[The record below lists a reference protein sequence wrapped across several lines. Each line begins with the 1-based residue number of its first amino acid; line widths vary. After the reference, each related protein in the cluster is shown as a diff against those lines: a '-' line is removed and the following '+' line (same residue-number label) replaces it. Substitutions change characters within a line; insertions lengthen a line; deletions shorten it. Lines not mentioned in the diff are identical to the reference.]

1 MKRVYSLNA
10 TSTPPTRP
18 AGLEQGYPR
27 MEAPFTTAG
36 PWWYHMV
43 SEELLSAIVAWGL
56 TPNDEVVN
64 QLGTVV
70 AAIKQA
76 LQEND
81 DELALVAAN
90 TMPYGALLP
99 WPGPTPPSGYIK
111 ANGILLPRSG
121 EAAYPKLTQAVLG
134 GGLMTVTE
142 ANWNANPGAY
152 TLGDGSSTLRV
163 PDYRGL
169 TIKGHHDGSNA
180 RTTNTTRALGSYE
193 ADDVKSHI
201 HQYLDIWYR
210 ENGQSGSGYGEPVGF
225 GTGSSSTDN
234 DNGSAQ
240 ILRNSFATG
249 GPENTVRNASALI
262 CIRAY

>member
-18 AGLEQGYPR
+18 AGLEQGFPR
-27 MEAPFTTAG
+27 MTAPFTTAG

-43 SEELLSAIVAWGL
+43 TEELLSAITAWGL
-56 TPNDEVVN
+56 VPNDEIVN
-64 QLGTVV
+64 QLGTVI

-81 DELALVAAN
+81 DELAVVAAN

-134 GGLMTVTE
+134 GGLMTVAE
-142 ANWNANPGAY
+142 ANWSANPGAY
-152 TLGDGSSTLRV
+152 TLGDGTSTIRI

-193 ADDVKSHI
+193 ADEIKSHF
-201 HQYLDIWYR
+201 HQYLL
-210 ENGQSGSGYGEPVGF
+210 GGSNVNQIGGNQ
-225 GTGSSSTDN
+225 TDAGDAN
-234 DNGSAQ
+234 RGLPALNTT
-240 ILRNSFATG
+240 NTG
-249 GPENTVRNASALI
+249 GAENTVRNASALI
-262 CIRAY
+262 CVRAY

>member
-1 MKRVYSLNA
+1 
-10 TSTPPTRP
+10 
-18 AGLEQGYPR
+18 
-27 MEAPFTTAG
+27 
-36 PWWYHMV
+36 MV
-43 SEELLSAIVAWGL
+43 TEELLSAIIAWGL
-56 TPNDEVVN
+56 VPNDEIVN
-64 QLGTVV
+64 QLGTVI

-81 DELALVAAN
+81 DELAVVAAN

-121 EAAYPKLTQAVLG
+121 EAAYPKLTQTVLSG
-134 GGLMTVTE
+134 ALMTVAE
-142 ANWNANPGAY
+142 ADWVNNPGTY
-152 TLGDGSSTLRV
+152 TLGNGSSTIRI

-193 ADDVKSHI
+193 ADEVKLHAHGVVYGSSEG
-201 HQYLDIWYR
+201 DNTSTVT
-210 ENGQSGSGYGEPVGF
+210 NGQGGSGTLSTN
-225 GTGSSSTDN
+225 GTGGN
-234 DNGSAQ
+234 
-240 ILRNSFATG
+240 
-249 GPENTVRNASALI
+249 ENTVRNASALI

>member
-27 MEAPFTTAG
+27 MGAPFTTAG

-43 SEELLSAIVAWGL
+43 TEELLSAITAWGL
-56 TPNDEVVN
+56 VPNDEIVN
-64 QLGTVV
+64 QLGTVI

-81 DELALVAAN
+81 DELAVVAAN

-142 ANWNANPGAY
+142 ANWAANPGAY
-152 TLGDGSSTLRV
+152 TLGDGSNTIRV

-180 RTTNTTRALGSYE
+180 RTTNTTRTLGSYE
-193 ADDVKSHI
+193 ADEIKSHN
-201 HQYLDIWYR
+201 HKQRATGPDWD
-210 ENGQSGSGYGEPVGF
+210 QSGQGGSNASGTLYGDYDRELN
-225 GTGSSSTDN
+225 TWTN
-234 DNGSAQ
+234 
-240 ILRNSFATG
+240 LTG